1 MTKLRRIII
10 KGKWL
15 KNPCGLEF
23 KNGNPMVGCKYC
35 LNKCP
40 HHKGTIKILFW
51 EFVKCNL

>member
-1 MTKLRRIII
+1 MLRRIII

-15 KNPCGLEF
+15 KNPCGLEL
-23 KNGNPMVGCKYC
+23 KNGKPMVGCKYC